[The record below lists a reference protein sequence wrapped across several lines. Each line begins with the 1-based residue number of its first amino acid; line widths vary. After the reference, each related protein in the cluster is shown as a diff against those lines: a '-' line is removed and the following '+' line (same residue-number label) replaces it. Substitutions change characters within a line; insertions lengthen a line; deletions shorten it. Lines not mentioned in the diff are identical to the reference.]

1 MWNVSLRFMRMDSSG
16 PMFMPFWRFSWTSP
30 LKGLLETGTN
40 WKVYCIHFFEF
51 EEWEHHGTPK
61 ITIFGLQMNP
71 ITFHRNRLLLNH
83 LNLHIFFCSTSRLGE
98 LSELFSEHQAPSCSI
113 RMVTGVRVWATALAP
128 PGRMAKYGNRN
139 RENEWKMMI
148 HQFHHVSS
156 ILIDYNDI

>member
-83 LNLHIFFCSTSRLGE
+83 LNLHVKQRHFAAWRVVFRASGPVLQHSDGHWCQGMGHRLG
-98 LSELFSEHQAPSCSI
+98 A
-113 RMVTGVRVWATALAP
+113 TWKNGKVWQL
-128 PGRMAKYGNRN
+128 
-139 RENEWKMMI
+139 E
-148 HQFHHVSS
+148 
-156 ILIDYNDI
+156 